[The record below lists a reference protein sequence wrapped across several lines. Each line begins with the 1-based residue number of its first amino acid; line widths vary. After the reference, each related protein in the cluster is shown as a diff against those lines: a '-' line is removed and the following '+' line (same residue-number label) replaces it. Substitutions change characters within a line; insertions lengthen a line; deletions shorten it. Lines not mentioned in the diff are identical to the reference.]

1 MTPVFESERLQM
13 TDWALD
19 DAAEAFAI
27 YGDPE
32 VTAGLSGEPV
42 PTVEAMR
49 ERLAKIEE
57 KYSQIKPY
65 GFWALRLKDGSKI
78 VGAVILQPL
87 PDHEEIEVGWHLAQS
102 EWGHGYATEAG
113 LAALKFGFEQLG
125 LQEIFA
131 VVRPWNERSKAVTL
145 RLGMTPLGLTT
156 EYYGRET
163 ELFRI
168 TAWEFSEMQA
178 KWKASRSSC

>member
-1 MTPVFESERLQM
+1 MV
-13 TDWALD
+13 
-19 DAAEAFAI
+19 
-27 YGDPE
+27 
-32 VTAGLSGEPV
+32 
-42 PTVEAMR
+42 
-49 ERLAKIEE
+49 
-57 KYSQIKPY
+57 
-65 GFWALRLKDGSKI
+65 LKDGSKI